1 MAENKLTDKSLRAL
15 KPTDAEQTI
24 GDGGGLWVRILP
36 KTKGGTINFYYRFEF
51 HGKERRFNCG
61 SYPETTLA
69 QARENRNA
77 ARTQVKL
84 GIDPALKEQ
93 QDRIARTSAQAMESM
108 EKTVTDLFEDW
119 KRVYLSAHRK
129 DGGTEV
135 EAAIRHDVIPVIG
148 AMKAKDVKLPHVV
161 EVIDKILERGKR
173 RKANSVLSLMRQM
186 FRHGM
191 GRGIVET
198 DPTLALSKKHA
209 GGKEVPVDRN
219 LSLDEIKELREKL
232 AKSDLLQKYQAAIWF
247 LLATG
252 ARVGELT
259 RAQWKHID
267 VQKKIWSIPA
277 ENSKNGRPHLV
288 HLSPFAIKQLTALQR
303 GNDGPYVMAGGT
315 PRKKHTTPDEATT
328 VQQDHFPMSDKTI
341 SKSIRDR
348 IRSEPLKRRSQKTG
362 SLLLENG
369 EWSPHDLRR
378 TMASRMGDLGIA
390 PHVIERCL
398 NHVQQGIVG
407 VYQRQEYLDE
417 RKDAYTRWGAL
428 LEKHSKSKGTKK

>member
-15 KPTDAEQTI
+15 KPTDTEQTI
-24 GDGGGLWVRILP
+24 GDGGGLWVRVLP
-36 KTKGGTINFYYRFEF
+36 QAKGGTINFYYRFEF
-51 HGKERRFNCG
+51 HGKERRYNCG
-61 SYPETTLA
+61 SYPETSLA

-77 ARTQVKL
+77 ARTLVKQGL
-84 GIDPALKEQ
+84 DPAVKEQ
-93 QDRIARTSAQAMESM
+93 QDRMARTAAQTVESM

-119 KRVYLSAHRK
+119 KRVYLAVHRK
-129 DGGTEV
+129 DGGAEV

-148 AMKAKDVKLPHVV
+148 NMKAKDVKLPHVV
-161 EVIDKILERGKR
+161 EVIDKILARGKR
-173 RKANSVLSLMRQM
+173 RKANSVLSLTRQM

-219 LSLDEIKELREKL
+219 LSLDEIKELQKKL
-232 AKSDLLQKYQAAIWF
+232 AASDLLPKYQAAIWL

-252 ARVGELT
+252 VRVGELT
-259 RAQWKHID
+259 KAQWHHID
-267 VQKKIWSIPA
+267 FQKKTWSIPA
-277 ENSKNGRPHLV
+277 EHSKNTRAHLV
-288 HLSPFAIKQLTALQR
+288 HLSSFAIKQLNALR
-303 GNDGPYVMAGGT
+303 SGNDGPYVMAGGA
-315 PRKKHTTPDEATT
+315 PRKNTKQPEGPPGEA
-328 VQQDHFPMSDKTI
+328 QRHYPMSDKTI

-348 IRSEPLKRRSQKTG
+348 IRTEPLKRRSKQAG
-362 SLLLENG
+362 SLMLQHG

-378 TMASRMGDLGIA
+378 TMASRMGDLGVA

-417 RKDAYTRWGAL
+417 RKDAYTRWGVA
-428 LEKHSKSKGTKK
+428 LEKHSKSRGARK